1 MSKEAIF
8 EILSKKCG
16 MFTADLEKYQ
26 DGTLEDKY
34 EFSWATLFV
43 NSGCDEAAR
52 EFVKYSSNKNAIESF
67 EKELE
72 TIKAKKCKPTLCRT
86 FGCNDDEIQQ
96 CHEKITRNS
105 NNEINNS
112 PANHITER
120 KVKAYI
126 NALKYEELLQDIHV
140 KLETD
145 PTAYLS
151 EDFLEAAADLKVNN
165 LQEYTKLVEEFKQSN
180 IKTQKFEKEV
190 EAVVK
195 SLKKSVPKSRGEF
208 TNKPSKELPDILQPY
223 CNNLENSKFFVSEGG
238 QICYEKEER
247 ESTSIITATNF
258 VARITESFIFDDGQA
273 KIRKFKIKGV
283 VNGTDELPEI
293 IVDAKDFNSLSWV
306 ISQWGNRA
314 ILMDEATVRTV
325 REFIQTVSM
334 NAPEIIIHYQLGW
347 KMINNRWAYLYS
359 NGIIGDVE
367 NRVSEIH
374 ELSSYYFKNSD
385 IDEKEAIRV
394 VLKFLKMAKA
404 GITYPLIGHAFL
416 SILIEKLLHEQLS
429 PKYLLWVYGQS
440 GSFKTAISMLLL
452 SLFGE
457 FTSPPAT
464 FSDTINALEKKA
476 YLTKDSLFLVDDFHP
491 SSSPNE
497 ARYKTGVAQNLTRK
511 YGDRI
516 SKGRAKS
523 NMSLSVEY
531 KPQGNGVC
539 TSEDLLLGHSTNSR
553 HMSIEVYRGEV
564 DKEILTELQGKTEY
578 LNKAMR
584 TFIEWCADKIMNNE
598 EIKFKPEFIK
608 YRELAQDSNRH
619 LRFAEAVAYL
629 QIGFT
634 TFLKFANDF
643 EVITDEEA
651 AELSKTAFDV
661 FIKLAEKQNE
671 LAQSEDV
678 ADKFM
683 LTIKEL
689 IDAKEIEPADI
700 LKPLHLNKTSTICY
714 HDSDYYYFIP
724 QSIYAKVSEFLK
736 RKDEMLSITDRM
748 LWKMLRER
756 KYIVAPNLSENDSHQ
771 FAKKKI
777 GLAQVRVVQIEKKKL
792 ENF

>member
-1 MSKEAIF
+1 MTTAVIF
-8 EILSKKCG
+8 EILSQKCEI
-16 MFTADLEKYQ
+16 FTKDLEKYQ
-26 DGTLEDKY
+26 NGTLEEKL

-43 NSGCDEAAR
+43 NSGYDEAAR
-52 EFVKYSSNKNAIESF
+52 EFVKYSFHETALDGFES
-67 EKELE
+67 ELE
-72 TIKAKKCKPTLCRT
+72 AIKSKKCKPTLCKT
-86 FGCNDDEIQQ
+86 FGCNDEQIKK
-96 CHEKITRNS
+96 CHELITRNS
-105 NNEINNS
+105 SNDINNS
-112 PANHITER
+112 PANLITES
-120 KVKAYI
+120 KIKTFI
-126 NALKYEELLQDIHV
+126 NASRYKEQLEEIFIR
-140 KLETD
+140 LETD

-165 LQEYTKLVEEFKQSN
+165 LQEYTKLVEEFKQNN

-190 EAVVK
+190 ESVVK
-195 SLKKSVPKSRGEF
+195 RLKKSAPKSSEGF
-208 TNKPSKELPDILQPY
+208 SNKPSVDLPEILQPY
-223 CNNLENSKFFVSEGG
+223 NKNLENSKFFVSENG
-238 QICYEKEER
+238 QICYEKEEKDDVK
-247 ESTSIITATNF
+247 IITAANF
-258 VARITESFIFDDGQA
+258 VARITESFIFDDGQVQ
-273 KIRKFKIKGV
+273 IRKFKIRGV
-283 VNGTDELPEI
+283 VNATDQLPEI
-293 IVDAKDFNSLSWV
+293 IVEAKDFNSLSWV

-314 ILMDEATVRTV
+314 ILMDEATVRSV

-334 NAPEIIIHYQLGW
+334 DAPERIIHYQLGW
-347 KMINNRWAYLYS
+347 KMVNNRWSYLYS
-359 NGIIGDVE
+359 NGLIGDVE
-367 NRVSEIH
+367 NMVAEIN
-374 ELSSYYFKNSD
+374 ELPNYLFRNSD
-385 IDEKEAIRV
+385 INEKEAIKV
-394 VLKFLKMAKA
+394 VFDFLKLTKPE
-404 GITYPLIGHAFL
+404 ITFPLIAHAFL
-416 SILIEKLLHEQLS
+416 SISIEKLSHEQLE
-429 PKYLLWVYGQS
+429 PKYLLWIYGQS
-440 GSFKTAISMLLL
+440 GSFKTALSILLL
-452 SLFGE
+452 NLFGE

-476 YLTKDSLFLVDDFHP
+476 YLSKDSLFLVDDFHP

-531 KPQGNGVC
+531 KPRGNAVC

-553 HMSIEVYRGEV
+553 HMSIEIYRGEV
-564 DKEILTELQGKTEY
+564 DKELLTELQSKTEY

-584 TFIEWCADKIMNNE
+584 VFIEWHADKIMNDE
-598 EIKFKPEFIK
+598 KIKFKPEFLK

-634 TFLKFANDF
+634 TLLKFANDY
-643 EVITDEEA
+643 EVITDEEVA
-651 AELSKTAFDV
+651 GFSKTAFDV
-661 FIKLAEKQNE
+661 FIKLAEKQNQ

-724 QSIYAKVSEFLK
+724 QSIYARVSEFLK

-748 LWKMLRER
+748 LWKILRER
-756 KYIVAPNLSENDSHQ
+756 KYIVTPELPENDNHQ